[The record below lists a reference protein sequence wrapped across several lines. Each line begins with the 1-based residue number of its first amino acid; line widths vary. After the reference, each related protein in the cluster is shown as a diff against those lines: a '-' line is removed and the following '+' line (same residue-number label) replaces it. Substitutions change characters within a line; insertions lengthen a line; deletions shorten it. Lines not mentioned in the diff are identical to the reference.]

1 MYRADHRPQLTFL
14 EHFLDQEMAL
24 SPTLAYWDE
33 RLNDPAI
40 LAPFAPPCSPHRG
53 RPTIPLAT
61 FVRLSVLRRLYDVGD
76 EALCEEVRHNI
87 QWRRFCHIPLRA
99 PVPHPTTLVKL
110 RKKLGPEVVHALN
123 EVLAQQ
129 AQQRHLVRGR
139 RWRQDTTV
147 VEGDIHYPTDSRL
160 LEDGVRQVTRIIR
173 RLAAAGA
180 AAADG
185 FRDRGRSIHRRILAI
200 AKVSR
205 RRTDA
210 ARQDVRD
217 LTAAIADRAA
227 ATQRAAQQVL
237 EAVQAEIAAAGEA
250 AADVLVRGRDHLAQ
264 ATEVLGTVLTQT
276 RQVLAGVKHL
286 PDRVVSV
293 FDPTARPIV
302 KGKVGKPV
310 EFGYKVAIDAGDD
323 GFIVGW
329 ETAVGNRPDIRFV
342 PPALD
347 RHRRI
352 FRRAPREA
360 AMDRG
365 YWDAQ
370 TVQDLEAADIYVAIP
385 QRGKKSA
392 ARQTVERQRRFR
404 RLQRWRA
411 GGEGRIGLVKR
422 RYQLRRSRYRGE
434 SGTDWWVGL
443 GILAAN
449 LEWMRRHEGRRQAAT
464 A

>member
-14 EHFLDQEMAL
+14 ETFLAEEMAL
-24 SPTLAYWDE
+24 SSTLAYWDE
-33 RLNDPAI
+33 RLND
-40 LAPFAPPCSPHRG
+40 LAVLALFAPHFSPDRG

-76 EALCEEVRHNI
+76 EALIAEVRHNL
-87 QWRRFCHIPLRA
+87 QWRRFCHIPLHA

-110 RKKLGPEVVHALN
+110 RQRLGPQVLHDLN
-123 EVLAQQ
+123 DVLVQQ
-129 AQQRHLVRGR
+129 ARHHRLIRGR

-147 VEGDIHYPTDSRL
+147 VESDIHYPTDSRL
-160 LEDGVRQVTRIIR
+160 LEDGVRGVTRIVR
-173 RLAAAGA
+173 RLAAAGVA
-180 AAADG
+180 AAQG
-185 FRDRGRSIHRRILAI
+185 FRNRGRSIHRRILAI

-217 LTAAIADRAA
+217 LTAAIAARAG
-227 ATQRAAQQVL
+227 ATLRAAQQIL
-237 EAVQAEIAAAGEA
+237 DTVQAQVGAVGNAAPA
-250 AADVLVRGRDHLAQ
+250 ALVRGRDRLTA
-264 ATEVLGTVLTQT
+264 ATEVLETVLTQT
-276 RQVLAGVKHL
+276 RQVLAGQTHL

-293 FDPTARPIV
+293 VDPGARPIV

-310 EFGYKVAIDAGDD
+310 EFGYKVAIDEVDD

-342 PPALD
+342 TPALA
-347 RHRRI
+347 RHRRL

-365 YWDAQ
+365 YWDRD
-370 TVQDLEAADIYVAIP
+370 TVADLAGAHIYVAIP
-385 QRGKKSA
+385 KRGKKSA
-392 ARQTVERQRRFR
+392 ARQAVERQTRFR
-404 RLQRWRA
+404 RLQRGWA

-434 SGTDWWVGL
+434 SGTDWWVGM

-449 LEWMRRHEGRRQAAT
+449 LEWMRHHEAHSRASA
-464 A
+464 

>member
-14 EHFLDQEMAL
+14 ETFLAEEMAL
-24 SPTLAYWDE
+24 SSTLAYWDE
-33 RLNDPAI
+33 RLNDPAV
-40 LAPFAPPCSPHRG
+40 LALFAPHFSPDRG

-76 EALCEEVRHNI
+76 EALIAEVRHNL
-87 QWRRFCHIPLRA
+87 QWRRFCHIPLHA

-110 RKKLGPEVVHALN
+110 RQRLGPQVLHDLN
-123 EVLAQQ
+123 AVLVQQ
-129 AQQRHLVRGR
+129 ARHHRLIRGH

-147 VEGDIHYPTDSRL
+147 VESDIHYPTDSRL
-160 LEDGVRQVTRIIR
+160 LEDGVRGVTRIVR
-173 RLAAAGA
+173 RLAAAGVA
-180 AAADG
+180 AAQG
-185 FRDRGRSIHRRILAI
+185 FRNRGRSIHRRILAI

-217 LTAAIADRAA
+217 LTAAIAARAG
-227 ATQRAAQQVL
+227 ATLRAAQQIL
-237 EAVQAEIAAAGEA
+237 DTVQAQVGAVGNAAPA
-250 AADVLVRGRDHLAQ
+250 ALVRGRDRLTA
-264 ATEVLGTVLTQT
+264 ATEVLETVLTQT
-276 RQVLAGVKHL
+276 RQVLAGQTHL

-293 FDPTARPIV
+293 VDPGARPIV

-310 EFGYKVAIDAGDD
+310 EFGYKVAIDEGDD

-342 PPALD
+342 TPALA
-347 RHRRI
+347 RHRRL

-365 YWDAQ
+365 YWDRD
-370 TVQDLEAADIYVAIP
+370 TVADLAGAHIYVAIP
-385 QRGKKSA
+385 KRGKKSA
-392 ARQTVERQRRFR
+392 ARQAVERQTRFR

-434 SGTDWWVGL
+434 SGTDWWVGM

-449 LEWMRRHEGRRQAAT
+449 LEWMRHHEAHSRASA
-464 A
+464 